1 MYRVRRTRQ
10 SNIDLYRQYNYI
22 FFDLANPIAANNFIN
37 KILKSISKLE
47 YLPYRGKKVSNSNIR
62 YIYFKNYLILYTIN
76 NQNVEIQRILHKRQ
90 NLKNVI

>member
-37 KILKSISKLE
+37 RILKSISKLE
-47 YLPYRGKKVSNSNIR
+47 YLPYRGKKFQIQ
-62 YIYFKNYLILYTIN
+62 ILDIFISKTI
-76 NQNVEIQRILHKRQ
+76 
-90 NLKNVI
+90 